1 MSNISIFTSMTN
13 PEERRDPWKEAI
25 NCYESLADEV
35 KIIGKDFPYEFKW
48 DYFRKIF
55 QEAFNECRVVG
66 FLEWMLIIFFTKK
79 T

>member
-1 MSNISIFTSMTN
+1 MSNISISISMMN
-13 PEERRDPWKEAI
+13 PEEEGIVERVL
-25 NCYESLADEV
+25 NCYESFADEV

-66 FLEWMLIIFFTKK
+66 FSEWMLIIFFMKK